1 MYTRAYPPR
10 TAPIPQNYGGIAMR
24 EAQELPTAEEKEE
37 RISPPLADVAEEES
51 PPTPPLT
58 EQANEEDG
66 VHTAPEA
73 IATSVTGEKPS
84 EKEKLP
90 IALPT
95 ADLLLIALAVLL
107 LQGEKQDNE
116 LLIAL
121 LFLLLY
127 N

>member
-10 TAPIPQNYGGIAMR
+10 TAPIPQNYGGVALR
-24 EAQELPTAEEKEE
+24 EAEELPSA
-37 RISPPLADVAEEES
+37 AVEEES
-51 PPTPPLT
+51 PSFSLDEAAEEAFAPTQDRG
-58 EQANEEDG
+58 EQEGEA
-66 VHTAPEA
+66 HTAAEA
-73 IATSVTGEKPS
+73 VAACPME
-84 EKEKLP
+84 EARCEREKLP
-90 IALPT
+90 VSLPT
-95 ADLLLIALAVLL
+95 ADLLLIALAILL

>member
-1 MYTRAYPPR
+1 MYTRAYPPQ
-10 TAPIPQNYGGIAMR
+10 TPPIPQNYGGIAMR
-24 EAQELPTAEEKEE
+24 EAQEAPT
-37 RISPPLADVAEEES
+37 
-51 PPTPPLT
+51 
-58 EQANEEDG
+58 
-66 VHTAPEA
+66 A
-73 IATSVTGEKPS
+73 IATEESLSVPLDEATEEGCSPAADTVEQESKAFTDPESVTTCAPQEEQC

-90 IALPT
+90 ASLPS

>member
-10 TAPIPQNYGGIAMR
+10 TTPIPQNYGGIALR
-24 EAQELPTAEEKEE
+24 EAEEPPVDTPAEEMHASPLNEAAEAMSVPTQDSAEQDNEASTEPETVAAYAPQEE
-37 RISPPLADVAEEES
+37 RCEP
-51 PPTPPLT
+51 
-58 EQANEEDG
+58 
-66 VHTAPEA
+66 
-73 IATSVTGEKPS
+73 K
-84 EKEKLP
+84 KLP
-90 IALPT
+90 ASLPS

>member
-10 TAPIPQNYGGIAMR
+10 TTPIPQNYGGIAMR
-24 EAQELPTAEEKEE
+24 EVKEPPVDTPAEEMHASPLEEAAEAMSVPTPDSAEQDNEVSAEPESVAAYAAQEEGRGQK
-37 RISPPLADVAEEES
+37 
-51 PPTPPLT
+51 
-58 EQANEEDG
+58 
-66 VHTAPEA
+66 
-73 IATSVTGEKPS
+73 
-84 EKEKLP
+84 KLP
-90 IALPT
+90 ASLPS